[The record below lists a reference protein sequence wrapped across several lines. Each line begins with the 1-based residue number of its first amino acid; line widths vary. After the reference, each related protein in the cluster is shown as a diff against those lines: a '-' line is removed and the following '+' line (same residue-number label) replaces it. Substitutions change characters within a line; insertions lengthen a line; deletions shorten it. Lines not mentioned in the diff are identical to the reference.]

1 MQRFYY
7 IPKLYG
13 VYHVKKISILGTA
26 INITVSMHADSPP
39 DANAHPMSERSN
51 ADLYKI
57 LSFKDQFSDEV
68 YTAALEEL
76 KQREKATQGFEHART
91 AWLNS
96 EEALATATP
105 KVSIDLPPNLF
116 TFNSKYLATP
126 LILYVNVLIFI
137 IMTIAGVGVF
147 EPSTQDLAD
156 WGGNLSGLTLT
167 GDLWRLFT
175 SMFLHAGLFHL
186 IANVYPLLLVG
197 SILEMNIGKVRYVVS
212 YIACGIIASVS
223 SVVYHDNA
231 VAVGASGAVF
241 GLFGLLISLLVT
253 KSLDIPAASR
263 NNLLAGISVF
273 TVYNL
278 VAGFT
283 QEGIDNAAHVGGLI
297 SGFIIGF
304 IYSPS
309 LRHAESSRLATGT
322 IAGVAVAIALLLP
335 HFFSTK
341 YSEYYA
347 ALADFSANEKI
358 ALEIYAID
366 RPEAGSYEAARYT
379 QRIKTEGIDVWEKN
393 LTHLRSLRDMPTALQ
408 TQIDLLIKYC
418 ALRIQH
424 CELLQQ
430 AIADEGLETLNK
442 MQKIDHEIDGVIKAL
457 HNSDEE

>member
-1 MQRFYY
+1 M
-7 IPKLYG
+7 
-13 VYHVKKISILGTA
+13 
-26 INITVSMHADSPP
+26 NADSPQ
-39 DANAHPMSERSN
+39 DANAHTLAEKSN

-91 AWLNS
+91 AWPNA
-96 EEALATATP
+96 EEALATANP
-105 KVSIDLPPNLF
+105 KASIDLPPNLF
-116 TFNSKYLATP
+116 KLTAEYLVTP
-126 LILYVNVLIFI
+126 LILYANVLIFI
-137 IMTIAGVGVF
+137 IMTIAGVGFF

-156 WGGNLSGLTLT
+156 WGGNLGGLTLT

-197 SILEMNIGKVRYVVS
+197 SILEMNIGKVRYIVS

-223 SVVYHDNA
+223 SVVYHENA

-253 KSLDIPAASR
+253 KSLDIPSASR

-278 VAGFT
+278 VGGFSH
-283 QEGIDNAAHVGGLI
+283 EGIDNAAHVGGLV

-309 LRHAESSRLATGT
+309 LRHAENSRLATGT
-322 IAGVAVAIALLLP
+322 IAGVAIAIALLLP
-335 HFFSTK
+335 HFFSTR

-347 ALADFSANEKI
+347 ALEDFGANEKK
-358 ALEIYAID
+358 ALEIYSID
-366 RPEAGSYEAARYT
+366 RPKARSYEAARYT
-379 QRIKTEGIDVWEKN
+379 QRVKTEGIDLWEKN
-393 LTHLRSLRDMPTALQ
+393 LTRLRSLRDMPMELQ
-408 TQIDLLIKYC
+408 TRIDLLMRYC
-418 ALRIQH
+418 ELRIQH
-424 CELLQQ
+424 YELLQE
-430 AIADEGLETLNK
+430 AIENDDGREIVKK
-442 MQKIDHEIDGVIKAL
+442 MQKIDTEIDEVIKAL